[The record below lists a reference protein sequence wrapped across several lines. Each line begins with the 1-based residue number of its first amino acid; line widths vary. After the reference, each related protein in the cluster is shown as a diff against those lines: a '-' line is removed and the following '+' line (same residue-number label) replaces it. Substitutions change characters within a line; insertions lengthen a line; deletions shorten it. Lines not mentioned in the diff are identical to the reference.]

1 MVGVAAVAAP
11 QAGAGGGEA
20 GPAGGLDTTVQY
32 SAEHYN
38 DVPGLHRLQCYFACR
53 SSRTPAVGNNTELY
67 PGHDTDLHLRL
78 LATSGALLPQFAGF
92 LPRVPA
98 ALPPGS
104 AGNALR
110 LSLHVAAATR
120 HEPHQVG
127 LGLSVETAV
136 QVHAAELTVQ
146 ST

>member
-1 MVGVAAVAAP
+1 M
-11 QAGAGGGEA
+11 
-20 GPAGGLDTTVQY
+20 
-32 SAEHYN
+32 
-38 DVPGLHRLQCYFACR
+38 
-53 SSRTPAVGNNTELY
+53 
-67 PGHDTDLHLRL
+67 RL
-78 LATSGALLPQFAGF
+78 LATSGALLPEFAGF
-92 LPRVPA
+92 LPHVPA

-110 LSLHVAAATR
+110 LSLHVAAAAR

-127 LGLSVETAV
+127 LSLPVETAV